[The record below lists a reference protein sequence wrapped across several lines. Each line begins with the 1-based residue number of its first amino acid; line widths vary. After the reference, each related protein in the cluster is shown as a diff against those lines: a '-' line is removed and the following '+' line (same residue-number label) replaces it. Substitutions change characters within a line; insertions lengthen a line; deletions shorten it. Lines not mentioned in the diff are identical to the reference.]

1 MENGINLADIEGTGR
16 EGRVLKED
24 VLIYLENLQAAPA
37 TTPSSPPSSSPPPL
51 HGRRRESRQYEVQIW
66 TLQTPGELLPWRKLL
81 QVRSAVAWK

>member
-37 TTPSSPPSSSPPPL
+37 TTPSSPPSSSPPPPK
-51 HGRRRESRQYEVQIW
+51 SRTVQKPAAPAPKPVI
-66 TLQTPGELLPWRKLL
+66 PVKLS
-81 QVRSAVAWK
+81 VVAGWC